1 MRMPASC
8 AVSDI
13 WMLIGTLRTTTAR
26 LSPLVAIMMNQITA
40 AHKSEKISSSVL
52 FSKARSTLTRF
63 FSPCSFFS
71 FLPGIT
77 FSPSFYP
84 EGS

>member
-40 AHKSEKISSSVL
+40 AHKSEKISSSV
-52 FSKARSTLTRF
+52 S
-63 FSPCSFFS
+63 
-71 FLPGIT
+71 
-77 FSPSFYP
+77 
-84 EGS
+84 